1 MISLITRLF
10 PLWAILFSL
19 LAYWAPSYFSNFKS
33 WIIPLLMLIM
43 FGMGSTLKFDDFYR
57 VLQLKRVVGLG
68 VLLQYSV
75 MPFAAF
81 AVSYLF
87 GLPLDLM
94 VGMVLVGSASGGT
107 ASNVICYLAKGDVAL
122 SISLTLVSTLLA
134 VFMLPALTWLYVGES
149 VPVPAL
155 SMLLSVGKIVI
166 LPVLAGLII
175 NTLWGSK
182 LERVGSV
189 FPLISV
195 VGIVCVIAII
205 VALNQ
210 AKITSV
216 GLLLVAAIALH
227 NAIGLLGGYW
237 GAKCLGYSDKMAR
250 TLSIEVGMQNSGLA
264 VALALKYFGPMAAM
278 PGALFSIWHNLTGSV
293 LASVWSRNILV
304 MDSSVER

>member
-10 PLWAILFSL
+10 PLWAVLFSL
-19 LAYWAPSYFSNFKS
+19 LAYWAPSYLVNFKS
-33 WIIPLLMLIM
+33 WIIPLLMIIM
-43 FGMGSTLKFDDFYR
+43 FGMGSTLKLDDFRR
-57 VLQLKRVVGLG
+57 VLQLKRIVGLG

-75 MPFAAF
+75 MPFTAF
-81 AVSYLF
+81 SVSYLL

-134 VFMLPALTWLYVGES
+134 VLMLPALTWLYVGES

-155 SMLLSVGKIVI
+155 SMLISVGKIVV
-166 LPVLAGLII
+166 LPVLAGLVI
-175 NTLWGSK
+175 NTLWSK
-182 LERVGSV
+182 QLERVSSI

-195 VGIVCVIAII
+195 LGIVFVIAII

-210 AKITSV
+210 TKIATV
-216 GLLLVAAIALH
+216 GVMLVIAIALH

-237 GAKCLGYSDKMAR
+237 GAKSLGYSDKVAR

-264 VALALKYFGPMAAM
+264 VALALKYFSPMAAM

-293 LASVWSRNILV
+293 LASYWSRKKLAE
-304 MDSSVER
+304 DSSLE

>member
-1 MISLITRLF
+1 
-10 PLWAILFSL
+10 
-19 LAYWAPSYFSNFKS
+19 
-33 WIIPLLMLIM
+33 MLIM